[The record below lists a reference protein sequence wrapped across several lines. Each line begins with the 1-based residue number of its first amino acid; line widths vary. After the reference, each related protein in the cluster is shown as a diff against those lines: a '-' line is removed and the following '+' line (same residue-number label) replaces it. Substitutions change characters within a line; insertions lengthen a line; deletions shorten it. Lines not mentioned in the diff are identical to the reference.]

1 MAVGSKGKRA
11 GEFRAGRQT
20 SSRVS
25 SPASDSPALNSPLG
39 GTMDVRLDKLTRRFG
54 SVTAV
59 DALDLEIRD
68 GELVALLGPS
78 GCGKTTTLLMTAGI
92 YRPTSG
98 AIYFGERRVDRL
110 LPRDRGIG
118 MVFQNYALYPHMTV
132 EENIGFPLELRRGVS
147 RDERQRRVRAV
158 AEHVRVDELL
168 ARRPAQLSGGQQQR
182 VALARALVKEP
193 DILLLDEPLS
203 NLDARLR
210 HSMRAEIKRL
220 QQELRITSIFVTHD
234 QLEALTMAD
243 RIALMVDGKL
253 AAYGTPDD
261 LYERPAS
268 RFVAEFIGNPPMNL
282 LDAEVA
288 RADGQVVARSAGVQ
302 VPLTASMAD
311 RLALNGAARQV
322 VLGIRPE
329 HLTIGP
335 PEPSNARG
343 EVYVVEPMGREQVV
357 DVRIGEHAIQV
368 IAPASLTFRVG
379 EPVGLAFD
387 ASKLHLFDPA

>member
-1 MAVGSKGKRA
+1 MKVVLENLSKSFGNVVGV
-11 GEFRAGRQT
+11 ET
-20 SSRVS
+20 
-25 SPASDSPALNSPLG
+25 LN
-39 GTMDVRLDKLTRRFG
+39 LD
-54 SVTAV
+54 
-59 DALDLEIRD
+59 IRD
-68 GELVALLGPS
+68 GEFVAFLGPS
-78 GCGKTTTLLMTAGI
+78 GCGKTTTLLMVAGI
-92 YRPTSG
+92 YKPTAG
-98 AIYFGERRVDRL
+98 AIVFGERRVEHL
-110 LPRDRGIG
+110 LPKDRGIG
-118 MVFQNYALYPHMTV
+118 MVFQSYALYPHMTV
-132 EENIGFPLELRRGVS
+132 RENIAFPLELRKGIAKE
-147 RDERQRRVRAV
+147 ERERRVRAA
-158 AEHVRVDELL
+158 AEQVQVGQLL
-168 ARRPAQLSGGQQQR
+168 DRRPAQLSGGQQQR

-261 LYERPAS
+261 LYERPVS

-282 LDAEVA
+282 LDAVVA

-302 VPLTASMAD
+302 VPLANGLAE
-311 RLALNGAARQV
+311 RLSLNGAARQV